1 MSKILNYNA
10 KFEMF
15 QFDHDNELRNVFNL
29 DQSYQCSERFKKQRR
44 DYRGLLQPSVPW
56 WLFS

>member
-44 DYRGLLQPSVPW
+44 GLLQPSVPW